1 MGGTNLPHFAGGGG
15 ITMEPVKLSNTER
28 KKPLSYNPSLQEFLY
43 LEDIQKGKI
52 FPPKELDDDSK
63 KLLTLKRLE
72 MEEPFSIEALG
83 MSKEQQMEEI
93 RQDTERGKD
102 IVRAEINYLAETIE
116 EIKKGEVI

>member
-1 MGGTNLPHFAGGGG
+1 
-15 ITMEPVKLSNTER
+15 MEPVKLSNTER

>member
-1 MGGTNLPHFAGGGG
+1 MGGTNLPHFAGGG

>member
-1 MGGTNLPHFAGGGG
+1 MGGINLPHFAGGGG